1 MTSTPPA
8 EPSGPRPADPP
19 QPLPPQEYPSAAPE
33 YQNAAPASRPGQF
46 DPQSVDVKDWMILG
60 TGVLAFVFSFP
71 SYYVGKATSK
81 ITGKGCPA
89 LSASAVR
96 GSESAWHGFFGW
108 FAALVAVLAAIL
120 LALHLFGPRMAI
132 PIRLVVFGGFA
143 LALFSVIVAFFI
155 HPGTGQGSS
164 RSGQIGSCTLTF
176 ESHIGHGFGYWA
188 SVIVIAVGAAVA
200 YLQLR
205 DSGEAVPWG
214 EQAEK
219 A

>member
-1 MTSTPPA
+1 MTSTPPV
-8 EPSGPRPADPP
+8 EPPGPPQADPP
-19 QPLPPQEYPSAAPE
+19 QPPPAPEYPSAAP
-33 YQNAAPASRPGQF
+33 AARPGF
-46 DPQSVDVKDWMILG
+46 DPQSVDLKDWVILG
-60 TGVLAFVFSFP
+60 AGVLAFVFSFP

-81 ITGKGCPA
+81 ITGKDCPA

-120 LALHLFGPRMAI
+120 LALHLFGPKMAI

-143 LALFSVIVAFFI
+143 LALLSVILAFFI
-155 HPGTGQGSS
+155 HPGTGQGGS
-164 RSGQIGSCTLTF
+164 RSGQIGGCTLKF
-176 ESHIGHGFGYWA
+176 EAHIGHGFGYWV
-188 SVIVIAVGAAVA
+188 SLIVIAVGAVVA

-205 DSGEAVPWG
+205 ASGEAVPW
-214 EQAEK
+214 ERQVEK

>member
-8 EPSGPRPADPP
+8 EPSGPVPVEPSPD
-19 QPLPPQEYPSAAPE
+19 PSAAP
-33 YQNAAPASRPGQF
+33 PSPSRTSGHGQF
-46 DPQSVDVKDWMILG
+46 DPNSVDVKDWLILG
-60 TGVLAFVFSFP
+60 AGLLAFVFSFP

-81 ITGKGCPA
+81 ITGKDCPA
-89 LSASAVR
+89 LSATAVR

-120 LALHLFGPRMAI
+120 LALHLFGTKMEI

-143 LALFSVIVAFFI
+143 LALLSVILAFFI
-155 HPGTGQGSS
+155 HPGTGQGGS
-164 RSGQIGSCTLTF
+164 RSGQIGGCTLKF
-176 ESHIGHGFGYWA
+176 EAHVGHGFGYWA
-188 SVIVIAVGAAVA
+188 SLIVIAVGAVVA

-205 DSGEAVPWG
+205 ESGEAVPW
-214 EQAEK
+214 ERQAGK

>member
-8 EPSGPRPADPP
+8 EPSGPPPVDPP
-19 QPLPPQEYPSAAPE
+19 QPPPSQEFASS
-33 YQNAAPASRPGQF
+33 APASRPGQF
-46 DPQSVDVKDWMILG
+46 DAQSVDVKDWVILG
-60 TGVLAFVFSFP
+60 AGVLALVFSFP

-81 ITGKGCPA
+81 LSGKDCPA

-120 LALHLFGPRMAI
+120 LAAHLFGPKMAI
-132 PIRLVVFGGFA
+132 PIRLVVFGGLA
-143 LALFSVIVAFFI
+143 LALLSVILAFFI
-155 HPGTGQGSS
+155 HPGTGQGGT
-164 RSGQIGSCTLTF
+164 RSGQIGGCTLTF
-176 ESHIGHGFGYWA
+176 EAHIGHGFGYWA
-188 SVIVIAVGAAVA
+188 SLIVIAIGAAVA

-214 EQAEK
+214 KQAEK

>member
-8 EPSGPRPADPP
+8 EPSGPPPVNPP
-19 QPLPPQEYPSAAPE
+19 QPPPSQEYPSAAP
-33 YQNAAPASRPGQF
+33 ASQPGQF
-46 DPQSVDVKDWMILG
+46 DPQSVDVKDWVILG
-60 TGVLAFVFSFP
+60 AGVLAFVFSFP

-81 ITGKGCPA
+81 ISGKDCPA

-143 LALFSVIVAFFI
+143 LALLSVILAFFI
-155 HPGTGQGSS
+155 HPGTGQGGT
-164 RSGQIGSCTLTF
+164 RSGQIGGCTLTF
-176 ESHIGHGFGYWA
+176 EAHIGHGFGYWA
-188 SVIVIAVGAAVA
+188 SLIVIAVGAAVA
-200 YLQLR
+200 YLQLG

-214 EQAEK
+214 KQVEK

>member
-8 EPSGPRPADPP
+8 EPSGPPPVDPP
-19 QPLPPQEYPSAAPE
+19 QPPPSQEFASS
-33 YQNAAPASRPGQF
+33 APASRPGQF
-46 DPQSVDVKDWMILG
+46 DAQSVDVKDWVILG
-60 TGVLAFVFSFP
+60 AGVLALVFSFP

-81 ITGKGCPA
+81 LSGKDCPA

-120 LALHLFGPRMAI
+120 LALHLFGPKMAI

-143 LALFSVIVAFFI
+143 LALLSVILAFFI
-155 HPGTGQGSS
+155 HPGTGQGGT
-164 RSGQIGSCTLTF
+164 RSGQIGGCTLTF
-176 ESHIGHGFGYWA
+176 EAHIGHGFGYWA
-188 SVIVIAVGAAVA
+188 SLIVIAIGAAVA

-214 EQAEK
+214 KQAEK

>member
-8 EPSGPRPADPP
+8 EPSGPPPVDPP
-19 QPLPPQEYPSAAPE
+19 QPPPSQEFASS
-33 YQNAAPASRPGQF
+33 APASRPGQF
-46 DPQSVDVKDWMILG
+46 DPQSVDVKDWVILG
-60 TGVLAFVFSFP
+60 AGVLAFVFSFP

-81 ITGKGCPA
+81 LSGKDCPA

-120 LALHLFGPRMAI
+120 LALHLFGPQMAI

-143 LALFSVIVAFFI
+143 LALLSVILAFFI
-155 HPGTGQGSS
+155 HPGTGQGGT
-164 RSGQIGSCTLTF
+164 RSGQIGGCTLTF
-176 ESHIGHGFGYWA
+176 EAHIGHGFGYWA
-188 SVIVIAVGAAVA
+188 SLIVIAIGAAVA

-214 EQAEK
+214 KQAEK

>member
-8 EPSGPRPADPP
+8 EPSGPSVNPP
-19 QPLPPQEYPSAAPE
+19 QPLPAEYPGAVSRSPS
-33 YQNAAPASRPGQF
+33 PSSRPGQF
-46 DPQSVDVKDWMILG
+46 DPQSVDFKDWVILG
-60 TGVLAFVFSFP
+60 AGLLAFVFSFP

-81 ITGKGCPA
+81 ITGKDCPA

-120 LALHLFGPRMAI
+120 LALHLFGPKLAI

-143 LALFSVIVAFFI
+143 LALLSVILAFFI
-155 HPGTGQGSS
+155 HPGTGQGGT
-164 RSGQIGSCTLTF
+164 RSGQIGGCTLKF
-176 ESHIGHGFGYWA
+176 ETHIGHGFGYWA
-188 SVIVIAVGAAVA
+188 SLIVIAVGAVVA

-205 DSGEAVPWG
+205 DSGEPVPW
-214 EQAEK
+214 ERQAGK

>member
-8 EPSGPRPADPP
+8 EPSGPSVDPP
-19 QPLPPQEYPSAAPE
+19 QPLPPEYPGAAP
-33 YQNAAPASRPGQF
+33 PRPSPTSRPGQF
-46 DPQSVDVKDWMILG
+46 DPQSVDSKDWVILSAG
-60 TGVLAFVFSFP
+60 LLAFVFSFP

-81 ITGKGCPA
+81 ITGKDCPA

-120 LALHLFGPRMAI
+120 LTLHLFGPKLAI

-143 LALFSVIVAFFI
+143 LALLSVILAYFI
-155 HPGTGQGSS
+155 HPGTGQGGT
-164 RSGQIGSCTLTF
+164 RSGQIGGCTLKF
-176 ESHIGHGFGYWA
+176 EAHIGHGFGYWA
-188 SVIVIAVGAAVA
+188 SLIVIAVGAVVA

-205 DSGEAVPWG
+205 DSGEAVPW
-214 EQAEK
+214 ERQAGK